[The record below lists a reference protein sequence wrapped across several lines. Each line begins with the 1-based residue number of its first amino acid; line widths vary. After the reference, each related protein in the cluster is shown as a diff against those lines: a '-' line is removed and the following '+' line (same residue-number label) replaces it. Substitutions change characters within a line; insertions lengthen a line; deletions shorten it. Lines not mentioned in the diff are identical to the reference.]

1 MLPLSPTVE
10 APNSSHSRAESV
22 PSFSLSMPASVRR
35 ARVSFRS
42 SRVQML
48 VARSCGLSKSEN
60 LTKSSKLFSG
70 MATRMGMNNSVIAI
84 RYSRTP
90 FPSQSWRSVVCGVTP
105 SISAGFTAS
114 AFAP

>member
-1 MLPLSPTVE
+1 M
-10 APNSSHSRAESV
+10 
-22 PSFSLSMPASVRR
+22 
-35 ARVSFRS
+35 RS

-70 MATRMGMNNSVIAI
+70 MATRMGMNNSVVAI